1 MGSNSLGK
9 QQKGKGAIL
18 SLISL
23 DTMQLQD
30 TAAVKAPH
38 FFEM

>member
-1 MGSNSLGK
+1 MGSNLLGK

-23 DTMQLQD
+23 DTMQLHN
-30 TAAVKAPH
+30 TATVPAPH